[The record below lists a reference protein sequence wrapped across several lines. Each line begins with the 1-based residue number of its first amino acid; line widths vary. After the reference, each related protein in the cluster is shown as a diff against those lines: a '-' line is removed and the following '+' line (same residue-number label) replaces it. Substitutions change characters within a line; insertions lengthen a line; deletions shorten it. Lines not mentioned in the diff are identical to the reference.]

1 MAEKTLDPA
10 TKAKKA
16 RPYFIWD
23 ADLTEEDV
31 RAILAGQRGELE
43 QVQMIAHIMQNARFE
58 DIWKYLKLADI
69 VKHWPLVYR
78 MLWPQESKEL
88 WAWALRVWGYNVQHS

>member
-1 MAEKTLDPA
+1 MAETLDS
-10 TKAKKA
+10 TVSEKKA

-23 ADLTEEDV
+23 ADLTEADV
-31 RAILAGQRGELE
+31 RAILAEQRGELE

-58 DIWKYLKLADI
+58 DVWRYVTVADI
-69 VKHWPLVYR
+69 VKHWPLVYK

-88 WAWALRVWGYNVQHS
+88 WGWALRVWGYNVQHP